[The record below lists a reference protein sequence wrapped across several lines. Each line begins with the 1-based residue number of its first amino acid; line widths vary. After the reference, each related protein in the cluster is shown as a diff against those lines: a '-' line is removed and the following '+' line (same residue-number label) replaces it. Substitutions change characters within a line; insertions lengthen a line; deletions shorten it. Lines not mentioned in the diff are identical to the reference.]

1 MATATPAPVQQA
13 PALAVRPALP
23 VPLWE
28 RHRLFQEPVYTPDL
42 ELVADDE
49 EGDD

>member
-13 PALAVRPALP
+13 PAVAVRPALP

-28 RHRLFQEPVYTPDL
+28 RHRLFREPVYAPGF
-42 ELVADDE
+42 ELVVDGE